1 MPLSVN
7 AVIKAIVPLNNSYRN
22 PMASPQMKL
31 EALWEMGDQ
40 LIKMGVTNPHSVGW
54 NVQRETGGLIKRPTI
69 FRSHKIRTIWASKNK
84 MVGDVGRIRGLSNL
98 TEIMPLIDPA
108 QNVRRQLSS
117 EQISEIYRHACSD
130 APKQFKRYVAELKK
144 KFSHGRLGKPL
155 DKSKHLHHLYSTV
168 STFKTLL
175 THLLKI
181 VNQEESA
188 ERSLFR
194 ASTSREEMRAFS
206 NMCIAL
212 TTKDNFRLY
221 KRLGPSASTSHN
233 QQLKTLYSY
242 FYKILDNKGDAERAR
257 LRRLIPAETL
267 AQMSDIVSSLGS
279 ETGVKDYVAR
289 RKIAI
294 NL

>member
-7 AVIKAIVPLNNSYRN
+7 AIIKAIVPLNNSYRN
-22 PMASPQMKL
+22 PMASTQMKL

-40 LIKMGVTNPHSVGW
+40 LIKMGVTSPHSVGW

-69 FRSHKIRTIWASKNK
+69 FRSHKIRTIWVSKNE

-98 TEIMPLIDPA
+98 TEIIPLIDPA

-117 EQISEIYRHACSD
+117 EQIDEIYRHACSD

-155 DKSKHLHHLYSTV
+155 DKSKHLHHLYSVV

-175 THLLKI
+175 THLSKI
-181 VNQEESA
+181 VDQEDSA
-188 ERSLFR
+188 ERSPFR
-194 ASTSREEMRAFS
+194 TSTSKKEMRAFS

-233 QQLKTLYSY
+233 QQFQILYSY
-242 FYKILDNKGDAERAR
+242 FHKILDSMGDVERAR
-257 LRRLIPAETL
+257 LRRLLPAEAL

>member
-7 AVIKAIVPLNNSYRN
+7 AIIKAIVPLNNSYRN
-22 PMASPQMKL
+22 PMASTQMKL

-40 LIKMGVTNPHSVGW
+40 LIKMGVTSPHSVGW

-69 FRSHKIRTIWASKNK
+69 FRSHKIRTIWVSKNE
-84 MVGDVGRIRGLSNL
+84 MVRDVGQIRGLSNL
-98 TEIMPLIDPA
+98 TEIIPLIDPA
-108 QNVRRQLSS
+108 QNVRRQLSL
-117 EQISEIYRHACSD
+117 EQIGEIYRHACSD
-130 APKQFKRYVAELKK
+130 APRQFKRYVAELKK

-155 DKSKHLHHLYSTV
+155 DKSKYLHHLYSVV

-175 THLLKI
+175 THLSKI
-181 VNQEESA
+181 VDQEDSA
-188 ERSLFR
+188 ERSPFR
-194 ASTSREEMRAFS
+194 TSTSKKEMRAFS

-233 QQLKTLYSY
+233 QQFQILYSY
-242 FYKILDNKGDAERAR
+242 FYKILDNKSDVERAR
-257 LRRLIPAETL
+257 LRRLIPAEAL